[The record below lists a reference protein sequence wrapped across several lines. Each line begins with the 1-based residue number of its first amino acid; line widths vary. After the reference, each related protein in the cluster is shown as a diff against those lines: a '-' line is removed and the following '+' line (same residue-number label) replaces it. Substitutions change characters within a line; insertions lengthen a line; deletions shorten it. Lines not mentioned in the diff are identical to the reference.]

1 MTLCF
6 EYFNNNEEIDNKMDK
21 LADDESDEYKNYSP
35 DDSGEGIMER
45 SSSNSLGEKRTRKEM
60 KRKTRNEMKKE
71 LTHSNKR

>member
-6 EYFNNNEEIDNKMDK
+6 EDFNNNEEIDNKMDK

-45 SSSNSLGEKRTRKEM
+45 SSSNSLGEKKNEE
-60 KRKTRNEMKKE
+60 RNEEKNKE
-71 LTHSNKR
+71 